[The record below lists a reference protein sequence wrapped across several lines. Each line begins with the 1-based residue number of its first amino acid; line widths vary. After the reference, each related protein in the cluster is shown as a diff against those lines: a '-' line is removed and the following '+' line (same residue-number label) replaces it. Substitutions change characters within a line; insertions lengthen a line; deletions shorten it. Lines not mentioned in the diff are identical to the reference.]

1 MHVTFCLL
9 WFRCFYNVAVRTV
22 DHRTCVFL
30 ILVLFAVI
38 ITVVVLACAY
48 PHRGRRHEATAD
60 PPPLAR
66 TVASFL
72 ATHLAP
78 GL

>member
-22 DHRTCVFL
+22 DSPYLC